1 MTAAPRAPGTA
12 PRLRPSL
19 AGVAGYAAG
28 RPAQGVGGQPAH
40 KLSSNENPYPPL
52 PGVVEAVAEAA
63 ASINRY
69 PDIASTELVAAV
81 AAARGVAPEEVVVGT
96 GSVAVLAQVVQ
107 AAAGPG
113 DEVLFAWRSFESYPI
128 VTGVSGATP
137 VPVPLGPGARHDLD
151 AMAAAVTER
160 TRVALVCTPNN
171 PTGTAVGA
179 EELERFLDAVPED
192 LLVVVDEAYAE
203 FVRDPRA
210 ADGPAARRGRPN
222 VVVLRSF
229 SKAYGLAGLRV
240 GYALAHPDVAAAV
253 RKTGAPFGVSGVA
266 QAAAL
271 ASLAAEAELLERVD
285 ALVAERERVAAA
297 LAAQGWRPPRSE
309 ANFVWLPLGERTAA
323 FTEAVAAAGLSVR
336 PFAGEG
342 VRATVGEAAANDRLL
357 EVAARFAPEP
367 GDQGAPEPPSA
378 ANRPSTEK

>member
-1 MTAAPRAPGTA
+1 MTAAPRTTATA
-12 PRLRPSL
+12 PRLRASL

-28 RPAQGVGGQPAH
+28 RPARGVDGQVAY

-52 PGVVEAVAEAA
+52 PSVLEVVARAA

-69 PDIASTELVAAV
+69 PDIASTELVAGI
-81 AAARGVAPEEVVVGT
+81 AAARRVTPEEVAVGT

-113 DEVLFAWRSFESYPI
+113 DEVVFAWRSFESYPI
-128 VTGVSGATP
+128 VTGVAGATA
-137 VPVPLGPGARHDLD
+137 VPVPLGPGARHDLE

-160 TRVALVCTPNN
+160 TRVVLVCTPNN
-171 PTGTAVGA
+171 PTGTAVRH
-179 EELERFLDAVPED
+179 EELERFLDAVPDD

-203 FVRDPRA
+203 FVRDPEA
-210 ADGPAARRGRPN
+210 ADGSAARRGRPN

-229 SKAYGLAGLRV
+229 SKAHGLAGLRV

-253 RKTGAPFGVSGVA
+253 RKTGAPFGVSGIA

-271 ASLAAEAELLERVD
+271 ASLAAEDELLARVE
-285 ALVAERERVAAA
+285 ALVAERARVAAA
-297 LAAQGWRPPRSE
+297 LADQGWPLPPSE

-323 FTEAVAAAGLSVR
+323 FTAAAAAAALSVR
-336 PFAGEG
+336 PFDGEG
-342 VRATVGEAAANDRLL
+342 VRATVAEAAANDRLL
-357 EVAARFAPEP
+357 AVAERFAP
-367 GDQGAPEPPSA
+367 GQGAPEPPSA